1 MAKNYTRKDI
11 EYALK
16 DMQGFVDVTTQDVQE
31 LLSILSKNKTQQKR
45 KKQKQIR
52 SLKFVW
58 LKMVR
63 SLKTKPSHIKRVKWR
78 EIVYS
83 WAFSFVGIAVL
94 GLSNV
99 VDPIHVFTIGS
110 FGASAVLIYGA
121 PRSPLAQP
129 RNLVGGHVLSALI
142 GVAIYHLLPNPIW
155 LSAAMSVSLAIAAMH
170 ITKTLHPP
178 GGATA
183 LIAIIGGDKIHSL
196 GFGYA
201 IMPVFVG
208 AVLMLIVA
216 WVTNNSV
223 QGRSYPLY
231 WY

>member
-31 LLSILSKNKTQQKR
+31 LLSILSKNKAQQKR

-63 SLKTKPSHIKRVKWR
+63 SLKTRPSHIKRVKWR

-83 WAFSFVGIAVL
+83 WAFSFAGIGVL
-94 GLSNV
+94 GLLNV
-99 VDPIHVFTIGS
+99 VDPIHIFTIGS

-129 RNLVGGHVLSALI
+129 RNLIGGHVLSALV
-142 GVAIYHLLPNPIW
+142 GVAIYYILPNPIW
-155 LSAAMSVSLAIAAMH
+155 LSAALSVSLAIAVMH

-183 LIAIIGGDKIHSL
+183 LIAIIGGDRIHAL

-201 IMPVFVG
+201 IMPVFIG
-208 AVLMLIVA
+208 ACLMLIVA
-216 WVTNNSV
+216 WIANNSV
-223 QGRSYPLY
+223 RGRRYPLY
-231 WY
+231 WF